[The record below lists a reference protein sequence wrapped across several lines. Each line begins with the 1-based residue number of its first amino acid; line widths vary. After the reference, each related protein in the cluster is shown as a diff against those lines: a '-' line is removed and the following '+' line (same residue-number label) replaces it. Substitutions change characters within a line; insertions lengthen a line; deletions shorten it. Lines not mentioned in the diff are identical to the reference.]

1 MFPTFT
7 DDQLLYSFQ
16 TRLEEKFYKNN
27 MTEDDLIEK
36 MVIPEEMEDIENIKA
51 NSILKDLVTPVAD
64 GVMDQL

>member
-1 MFPTFT
+1 
-7 DDQLLYSFQ
+7 
-16 TRLEEKFYKNN
+16 